1 MSTSDENPG
10 RIGRFVIERRLA
22 HQPGVSSVYA
32 AHDRR
37 HGGPVALRVL
47 ALADGRPAAAWRA
60 HGRAMACWRQLV
72 HPGLVPLVAA
82 GRGREGLWV
91 ATHRVAGSSLAE
103 LLRDSGPLAPD
114 RAIAMLAPVADA
126 LDLVH
131 THELV
136 CDALTADTVLVC
148 GPRGEERALLT
159 DIGPP
164 WPSTSRPGRLLGQLD
179 GLPPEEIR
187 GAAPTIASNVYALAA
202 ILVRCLTGAPPFPA
216 SSRASALVAHLQTPA
231 PRVSARRPALPVAL
245 DEVLDAALAKEPS
258 RRPASAGEL
267 IRSAAISLGQEATV
281 PARMRQAPVGVAPAP
296 RPTHTVPA
304 APPTGGPDAV
314 ARDEP
319 REPRAPRE
327 GWPRVG
333 ARIVRLAPVVVLIA
347 LAAYAGAS
355 QLGGA
360 GPAPSRVGGLPPAPP
375 RGGRPVASAMLR
387 PPGSAADAH
396 GPTGAVRIDVRGK
409 RLVLTIA
416 GENLPAEGRDP
427 VQAYTVWLIN
437 ARDDALRLGAINP
450 PVAERGSFLSHGTLP
465 AGSQRYRRI
474 VVTLESRL
482 GERPMGPIVLTAAL
496 RIPSR

>member
-10 RIGRFVIERRLA
+10 RIGPFVIERRLS

-37 HGGPVALRVL
+37 HGAPVALRVL
-47 ALADGRPAAAWRA
+47 TLADGRPAAAWRA

-91 ATHRVAGSSLAE
+91 ATPRVTGSSLAE

-114 RAIAMLAPVADA
+114 RVIAMLAPVADA

-148 GPRGEERALLT
+148 GPRGQERALLT

-164 WPSTSRPGRLLGQLD
+164 WPSRFRPGRLLGQLD

-187 GAAPTIASNVYALAA
+187 GGAPTMASNVYALGA

-258 RRPASAGEL
+258 QRPASAGEL
-267 IRSAAISLGQEATV
+267 IRRAAISLGQEATV
-281 PARMRQAPVGVAPAP
+281 PARIRQAPVAVAPAP
-296 RPTHTVPA
+296 QLTHTVPA
-304 APPTGGPDAV
+304 APSTAGSDAG
-314 ARDEP
+314 ARDRAP
-319 REPRAPRE
+319 REPRE
-327 GWPRVG
+327 GRSRVG
-333 ARIVRLAPVVVLIA
+333 SRMARLAPVVVLIA
-347 LAAYAGAS
+347 LAAYVGAS

-360 GPAPSRVGGLPPAPP
+360 GPVPSRVGELPPAPT

-387 PPGSAADAH
+387 PPGSAAGAH
-396 GPTGAVRIDVRGK
+396 GPTGAVRVDVRAK

-416 GENLPAEGRDP
+416 GEDLPAEGHDP

-437 ARDDALRLGAINP
+437 SRDDALRLGAINP

-465 AGSQRYRRI
+465 VGSQRYRRI

-482 GERPMGPIVLTAAL
+482 GERPTGPIVLTAAL
-496 RIPSR
+496 RIPTR